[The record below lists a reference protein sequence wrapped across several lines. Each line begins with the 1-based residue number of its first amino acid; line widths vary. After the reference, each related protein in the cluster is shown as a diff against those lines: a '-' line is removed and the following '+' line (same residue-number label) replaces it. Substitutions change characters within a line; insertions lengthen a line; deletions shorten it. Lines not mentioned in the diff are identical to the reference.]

1 MHSEVVGK
9 TTLKKEGAAQLNRKT
24 IERFLG
30 LSLVT
35 SRHFSTTKKKVR
47 LLIIQSA
54 RQHDAPQTACRL
66 DNMQRNCRHDALH
79 DHSEQILKYFRAEE
93 ITENMLR
100 TK

>member
-9 TTLKKEGAAQLNRKT
+9 TTLKKEGAALPDT
-24 IERFLG
+24 
-30 LSLVT
+30 SL
-35 SRHFSTTKKKVR
+35 RQKKVR

-54 RQHDAPQTACRL
+54 RQHDALQTARRL